1 MWQFCFS
8 AAYCLQ
14 QLVALC
20 YQQPRF
26 YCAVFHIVHL
36 RCQHL
41 FSCVQLTG
49 RYLKM
54 ANQQRLVKQLAAV
67 GALS

>member
-1 MWQFCFS
+1 
-8 AAYCLQ
+8 
-14 QLVALC
+14 
-20 YQQPRF
+20 
-26 YCAVFHIVHL
+26 L
-36 RCQHL
+36 RCQHF

>member
-1 MWQFCFS
+1 
-8 AAYCLQ
+8 
-14 QLVALC
+14 
-20 YQQPRF
+20 
-26 YCAVFHIVHL
+26 L